1 VAVGEG
7 RCVVLYECA
16 AGGGV
21 ALDGPGGGIGVVSEV
36 TTNIGIGNSLRAIPH
51 APCAPPTPNGS
62 GVAIARRHEKT
73 ATAELRT
80 PLTQQTPANREG

>member
-1 VAVGEG
+1 M
-7 RCVVLYECA
+7 
-16 AGGGV
+16 

-51 APCAPPTPNGS
+51 APPTPNGS

>member
-1 VAVGEG
+1 MAVGVG
-7 RCVVLYECA
+7 RCVVSYECA

-51 APCAPPTPNGS
+51 APPTPNGS